1 MFLKSIEVQGFK
13 SFANKMVFEFHKG
26 ITGIVGPNGSG
37 KSNVAD
43 AVRWVL
49 GEQSAKQLRGS
60 KMEDVIFS
68 GTESRKPLGFAY
80 VAITLDNSDHQL
92 AVEYDTVTVSRRVY
106 RSGESEYKI
115 NGHNCRLK
123 DVQELFFDT
132 GIGKEGYSI
141 IGQGQIDKILSGKP
155 EERRELFDEA
165 AGIVKYKRRKALTEK
180 NLAEEQQN
188 LSRVRD
194 ILYELEKQVG
204 PLEKQSETARIYL
217 KHRDTLKQYDANMY
231 LLSFYQLKKDS
242 AAIDEKMD
250 IVSTQLK
257 DSQENFEKIK
267 SAYAQMEALMEQY
280 DQKISQDQE
289 VCNQQALE
297 KQRLEGGKN
306 VLVSKTDGI
315 SSKEEQFDAL
325 ILETEAGIEEK
336 KKLSEESE
344 KELKALE
351 EELQELE
358 LHKNS
363 SEEALNSM
371 SGTMTSL
378 RDQIDSQ
385 NSDIIEFL
393 NEAANIKGRM
403 QRYETMQEQTQ
414 IRQSELN
421 QKLIALQSEESSEG
435 ELVEAFKKEAQG
447 IELELERLQ
456 AEQSACKKRAAKISD
471 DLMKCRE
478 AFNAAEKSFHEESAR
493 YQTLKNITE
502 RYDGYGVS
510 IRKIMERKSDYKGII
525 GVVADIIHVSK
536 EYEIAIETALGGS
549 ISNIVT
555 DNEQTAKSMIQFL
568 KKNRFGRAT
577 FLPLTSIRGRRA
589 ENADR
594 ICGEEGVIGLASD
607 LIRVDSRF
615 GHLADYLLGQVF
627 IVDHIDHA
635 LALAKKYR
643 YSLRIVTLEGESLNP
658 GGSLSGGAYKNTGNL
673 LGRHREMEELQKHVE
688 TLRKEGASLKQQIN
702 QLQSDKDSN
711 KAAMEKNTAEE
722 SRLTLHQN
730 TVRLRLKQVDESRG
744 EHAKSIQDI
753 NRETAQ
759 IKTQQEQIRQF
770 RQQLTVQMDELEA
783 KKKNAEELV
792 TSLTAKLEEI
802 SEQEKDFNSQT
813 ADMRIHYA
821 NQVQKKSFI
830 RKSMDQNRSEIRH
843 LQEKLADYRAQKA
856 VFGSEKD
863 AIRRQIDETE
873 AQIAALTEEMT
884 KSQAVLRQKTDE
896 RSKYAAEH
904 KTFFAK
910 REELSETISQLD
922 KEQFRLG
929 SQKEK
934 LEESR
939 SQLSSY
945 MWEEY
950 GLTYQTAREL
960 SDDALQALPLAK
972 LKKMT
977 ADVKG
982 QIKALGN
989 VNVNAIEE
997 YKAVAERYETM
1008 KTQHDDMVE
1017 AEEKLAGIIED
1028 LNSSMQKQFKEKFM
1042 QIQKEFDRI
1051 FKLLFGG
1058 GKGTLELADPEN
1070 LLETGVIITAQP
1082 PGKKLQNMMQ
1092 LSGGEKALTAIAL
1105 LFAIQSLKPSP
1116 FCLLD
1121 EIEAALDDAN
1131 VKRFAEYLHNLTK
1144 DTQFIVITHRRGT
1157 MNTADILYG
1166 ITMQEKG
1173 ISTLVSVNL
1182 IEDSDK
1188 IGKYKGGALWQK
1200 ERKAFLADW

>member
-217 KHRDTLKQYDANMY
+217 KYRDTLKQYDANMY

-336 KKLSEESE
+336 KKLFEESE

-358 LHKNS
+358 QHKNS

-471 DLMKCRE
+471 GLMKCRE

-607 LIRVDSRF
+607 LIRVDSQF
-615 GHLADYLLGQVF
+615 GHLADYLLGRVF

-783 KKKNAEELV
+783 KKKNAEERV

-830 RKSMDQNRSEIRH
+830 RKSMDQNRNEIRH

-1173 ISTLVSVNL
+1173 VSTLVSVNL
-1182 IEDSDK
+1182 IENEL
-1188 IGKYKGGALWQK
+1188 GK
-1200 ERKAFLADW
+1200 

>member
-257 DSQENFEKIK
+257 DSRENFEKIK

-289 VCNQQALE
+289 ICNQQALE

-358 LHKNS
+358 QHKNS

-456 AEQSACKKRAAKISD
+456 AEQSACQKRAARISD

-589 ENADR
+589 DNADR

-607 LIRVDSRF
+607 LIRVDSQF
-615 GHLADYLLGQVF
+615 GHLADYLLGRVF

-744 EHAKSIQDI
+744 EHAKSIKDI

-770 RQQLTVQMDELEA
+770 RQQLTAQMDELEA

-792 TSLTAKLEEI
+792 KSLTAKLEEI

-863 AIRRQIDETE
+863 AIRRQINETE
-873 AQIAALTEEMT
+873 AQIAALAEEMT

-1028 LNSSMQKQFKEKFM
+1028 LNSSMQKQFKEKFI

-1173 ISTLVSVNL
+1173 VSTLVSVNL
-1182 IEDSDK
+1182 IENEL
-1188 IGKYKGGALWQK
+1188 GK
-1200 ERKAFLADW
+1200 

>member
-217 KHRDTLKQYDANMY
+217 KYRDTLKQYDANMY

-336 KKLSEESE
+336 KKLFEESE

-351 EELQELE
+351 EELQELGQ
-358 LHKNS
+358 HKNS

-607 LIRVDSRF
+607 LIRVDSQF
-615 GHLADYLLGQVF
+615 GHLADYLLGRVF

-783 KKKNAEELV
+783 KKKNAEERV

-830 RKSMDQNRSEIRH
+830 RKSMDQNRNEIRH

-1173 ISTLVSVNL
+1173 VSTLVSVNL
-1182 IEDSDK
+1182 IENEL
-1188 IGKYKGGALWQK
+1188 GK
-1200 ERKAFLADW
+1200 

>member
-204 PLEKQSETARIYL
+204 PLAKQSETARIYL

-231 LLSFYQLKKDS
+231 LMSFYQLKKDS
-242 AAIDEKMD
+242 ADIDDKID
-250 IVSTQLK
+250 IVSAQLK

-267 SAYAQMEALMEQY
+267 SAYAEMEALMEQY
-280 DQKISQDQE
+280 DQKIAEDQE

-297 KQRLEGGKN
+297 KQRLEGTRN
-306 VLVSKTDGI
+306 VFVSKLEGI
-315 SSKEEQFDAL
+315 AGKEEQFDML
-325 ILETEAGIEEK
+325 IEDAQKSLGEKQQLLEDNKKELET
-336 KKLSEESE
+336 
-344 KELKALE
+344 LE
-351 EELQELE
+351 EELKHLE
-358 LHKNS
+358 QHKNS
-363 SEEALNSM
+363 SEEELHAM
-371 SGTMTSL
+371 SGMVTSL
-378 RDQIDSQ
+378 RERIDSQ

-393 NEAANIKGRM
+393 NETANIKGRM

-414 IRQSELN
+414 IRQSELD

-435 ELVEAFKKEAQG
+435 ELVEAFTKEAQG
-447 IELELERLQ
+447 VAIELERIQ
-456 AEQSACKKRAAKISD
+456 AEQAACKKRAAKISD
-471 DLMKCRE
+471 DLMKCRD

-510 IRKIMERKSDYKGII
+510 IRKIMERKNDYKGII

-555 DNEQTAKSMIQFL
+555 DDEQTAKNMIRFL
-568 KKNRFGRAT
+568 KTNRFGRAT

-589 ENADR
+589 DNADR
-594 ICGEEGVIGLASD
+594 ICSEAGVIGLASD
-607 LIRVDSRF
+607 LIKVERQFDN
-615 GHLADYLLGQVF
+615 LADYLLGRVF
-627 IVDHIDHA
+627 IVDHIDNA

-688 TLRKEGASLKQQIN
+688 SLRKEGASLKQQIN
-702 QLQSDKDSN
+702 QLQSDKESN
-711 KAAMEKNTAEE
+711 KAAIEKNTAEE
-722 SRLTLHQN
+722 SKLTLHQN

-753 NRETAQ
+753 SRETAQ
-759 IKTQQEQIRQF
+759 IKAQQEQIRQF
-770 RQQLTVQMDELEA
+770 KQQLAQQLTELEK
-783 KKKNAEELV
+783 KKKNAEAL
-792 TSLTAKLEEI
+792 TASLTAKLEEI
-802 SEQEKDFNSQT
+802 SEQERNFNNQT

-821 NQVQKKSFI
+821 NQVQKKAFI
-830 RKSMDQNRSEIRH
+830 RKSIEQNRSEGQH
-843 LQEKLADYRAQKA
+843 LQQKLTDYHEQKA
-856 VFGSEKD
+856 AFGKEKTE
-863 AIRRQIDETE
+863 IREQIEKTDT
-873 AQIAALTEEMT
+873 QIAAVMEKMTE
-884 KSQAVLRQKTDE
+884 SQSILQQKTDE
-896 RSKYAAEH
+896 RSQYAVEH
-904 KTFFAK
+904 KSFFAK
-910 REELSETISQLD
+910 REELSETISRLD
-922 KEQFRLG
+922 REQFRLG

-934 LEESR
+934 LEENR

-960 SDDALQALPLAK
+960 SDDELQTLPLSK
-972 LKKMT
+972 LKKM
-977 ADVKG
+977 ASDIKG
-982 QIKALGN
+982 EIKALGN

-1017 AEEKLAGIIED
+1017 AEGKLASIIED
-1028 LNSSMQKQFKEKFM
+1028 LNISMQKQFQEKFM
-1042 QIQKEFDRI
+1042 QIRKEFDRI

-1157 MNTADILYG
+1157 MNTADVLYG

-1173 ISTLVSVNL
+1173 VSTLVSVNL
-1182 IEDSDK
+1182 IENEL
-1188 IGKYKGGALWQK
+1188 GK
-1200 ERKAFLADW
+1200 

>member
-155 EERRELFDEA
+155 EDRRELFDEA

-325 ILETEAGIEEK
+325 ILETETGIEEK

-351 EELQELE
+351 AELQELE
-358 LHKNS
+358 QHKNS

-594 ICGEEGVIGLASD
+594 ICGEKGVFGLASD
-607 LIRVDSRF
+607 LIRVDSQF
-615 GHLADYLLGQVF
+615 GHLADYLLGRVF

-884 KSQAVLRQKTDE
+884 KSQEVLRQKTDE

-1173 ISTLVSVNL
+1173 VSTLVSVNL
-1182 IEDSDK
+1182 IENEL
-1188 IGKYKGGALWQK
+1188 GK
-1200 ERKAFLADW
+1200 

>member
-289 VCNQQALE
+289 ICNQQALE

-325 ILETEAGIEEK
+325 ILETETGIEAK
-336 KKLSEESE
+336 KKISEESE

-358 LHKNS
+358 QHKNS

-378 RDQIDSQ
+378 RDKIDSQ

-456 AEQSACKKRAAKISD
+456 AEQSACQKRAARISD

-589 ENADR
+589 DNADR

-607 LIRVDSRF
+607 LIRVDSQF
-615 GHLADYLLGQVF
+615 GHLADYLLGRVF

-744 EHAKSIQDI
+744 EHAKSIKDI

-770 RQQLTVQMDELEA
+770 RQQLTAQMDELEA

-792 TSLTAKLEEI
+792 KSLTAKLEEI
-802 SEQEKDFNSQT
+802 SEQEKDFNNQT

-873 AQIAALTEEMT
+873 VQIAALAEEMT

-1028 LNSSMQKQFKEKFM
+1028 LNSSMQKQFKEKFI

-1173 ISTLVSVNL
+1173 VSTLVSVNL
-1182 IEDSDK
+1182 IENEL
-1188 IGKYKGGALWQK
+1188 GK
-1200 ERKAFLADW
+1200 

>member
-68 GTESRKPLGFAY
+68 GTENRKPLGFAY

-204 PLEKQSETARIYL
+204 PLAKQSETARIYL
-217 KHRDTLKQYDANMY
+217 QHRDTLKQYDANMY
-231 LLSFYQLKKDS
+231 LMSFYQLKKDS
-242 AAIDEKMD
+242 ADIDDKIE
-250 IVSTQLK
+250 IVSAQLK

-267 SAYAQMEALMEQY
+267 SAYAEMEALMEQY
-280 DQKISQDQE
+280 DQQIAEDQE
-289 VCNQQALE
+289 VCSQQALE
-297 KQRLEGGKN
+297 KQRLEGSRN
-306 VLVSKTDGI
+306 VFVSKLEGI
-315 SSKEEQFDAL
+315 AGKEEQFDTL
-325 ILETEAGIEEK
+325 IREAQKSLEEK
-336 KKLSEESE
+336 EALSGTNQ
-344 KELKALE
+344 KELERLE
-351 EELQELE
+351 EELKNLE
-358 LHKNS
+358 QHKNS
-363 SEEALNSM
+363 SEEELQTI
-371 SGTMTSL
+371 SGSISSL
-378 RDQIDSQ
+378 RAQIDSQ

-393 NEAANIKGRM
+393 NETANIKGRM

-447 IELELERLQ
+447 IAMELERLQ
-456 AEQSACKKRAAKISD
+456 AEQAACKKRAAKISD
-471 DLMKCRE
+471 DLMACRD

-510 IRKIMERKSDYKGII
+510 IRKIMERKNDYKGII

-555 DNEQTAKSMIQFL
+555 DDEQTAKSMIQFL

-589 ENADR
+589 DNADR
-594 ICGEEGVIGLASD
+594 ICSETGVIGLASD
-607 LIRVDSRF
+607 LIRVDRQF
-615 GHLADYLLGQVF
+615 DNLADYLLGRVF
-627 IVDHIDHA
+627 IVDHIDNA

-688 TLRKEGASLKQQIN
+688 DLRKEGASLKQQIN

-711 KAAMEKNTAEE
+711 KAAIEKNTAEE
-722 SRLTLHQN
+722 SKLTLHQN
-730 TVRLRLKQVDESRG
+730 TVRLRLKQVNESRG

-759 IKTQQEQIRQF
+759 IKAQQEQIRQF
-770 RQQLTVQMDELEA
+770 KQQLTDQLNELEA
-783 KKKNAEELV
+783 KKKNAEAL
-792 TSLTAKLEEI
+792 TASLTAKLEEI
-802 SEQEKDFNSQT
+802 SEQERNFNNQT

-830 RKSMDQNRSEIRH
+830 RKSIEQNRSEMRH
-843 LQEKLADYRAQKA
+843 MKEKLAEYFAQKET
-856 VFGSEKD
+856 FGKEKD
-863 AIRRQIDETE
+863 EIREQMQKTDR
-873 AQIAALTEEMT
+873 QIAALTEKMT
-884 KSQAVLRQKTDE
+884 ESQAVLQQKTEE
-896 RSKYAAEH
+896 RSQYAAEH

-922 KEQFRLG
+922 REQFRLG

-934 LEESR
+934 LEENR

-950 GLTYQTAREL
+950 GLTYQAAREL
-960 SDDALQALPLAK
+960 SDDELQALPLSK

-977 ADVKG
+977 SDIKG

-1017 AEEKLAGIIED
+1017 AEGKLAGIIED
-1028 LNSSMQKQFKEKFM
+1028 LNTSMQKQFQEKFM
-1042 QIQKEFDRI
+1042 QIRKEFDRI

-1157 MNTADILYG
+1157 MNTADVLYG

-1173 ISTLVSVNL
+1173 VSTLVSVNL
-1182 IEDSDK
+1182 IENEL
-1188 IGKYKGGALWQK
+1188 GK
-1200 ERKAFLADW
+1200 